1 MILSD
6 TDIREALKSGR
17 LIIDPFPGDDDIDS
31 TAVDLRFG
39 DSLWT
44 WNPTLT
50 KVQGEDIKIDIEK
63 FDYKEFSEQ
72 NLLVVPREDSGKF
85 CVKPG
90 KVYLGETYE
99 KVNLPSGSR
108 LAARVEGKSKLS
120 RLGLAIHM
128 TAPMIHSGSGLG
140 IITLEMFNHGPFTLK
155 ITPRRTRIC
164 QLIIEEVS
172 GEPGERTGRL
182 FTNQKSAKG

>member
-6 TDIREALKSGR
+6 TDIRKALKSGR
-17 LIIDPFPGDDDIDS
+17 LVIDPFPGDEDIDS

-72 NLLVVPREDSGKF
+72 NLLIVPREDSGKF

-90 KVYLGETYE
+90 KVYLGETFE
-99 KVNLPSGSR
+99 KV
-108 LAARVEGKSKLS
+108 
-120 RLGLAIHM
+120 
-128 TAPMIHSGSGLG
+128 
-140 IITLEMFNHGPFTLK
+140 
-155 ITPRRTRIC
+155 
-164 QLIIEEVS
+164 
-172 GEPGERTGRL
+172 
-182 FTNQKSAKG
+182 